1 MNIELFNLYDL
12 SNILLE
18 YSNIR
23 ENSKINKFCLHKGEA
38 EKSDHLSANIN
49 HLSIWSERQWVKKLV
64 LC

>member
-18 YSNIR
+18 YSNIL

-49 HLSIWSERQWVKKLV
+49 HLSI
-64 LC
+64 